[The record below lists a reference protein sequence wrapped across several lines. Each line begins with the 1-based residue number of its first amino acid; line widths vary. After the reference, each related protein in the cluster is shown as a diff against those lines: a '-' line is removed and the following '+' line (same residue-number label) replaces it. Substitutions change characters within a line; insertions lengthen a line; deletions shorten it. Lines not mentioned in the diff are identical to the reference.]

1 MPKFRKYTLLKVYYA
16 TYAPKKYTFARKYT
30 FFEHRMRLTSPLAVR
45 ARDSGKGP
53 AGNVRKDL
61 RQITLYILKIF
72 APALK
77 KCCLSGL
84 TVKKAVFLGENRGS
98 NPASGSNFF
107 LNKVTFTSKH
117 VVFWSKS
124 TFCV

>member
-1 MPKFRKYTLLKVYYA
+1 MGTQPR
-16 TYAPKKYTFARKYT
+16 PDDDW
-30 FFEHRMRLTSPLAVR
+30 TSR
-45 ARDSGKGP
+45 RCRDSGKGP

-84 TVKKAVFLGENRGS
+84 MVKKAVFLGENRGS
-98 NPASGSNFF
+98 NPTSGSNFF
-107 LNKVTFTSKH
+107 
-117 VVFWSKS
+117 
-124 TFCV
+124 